1 MPHSMVTAARVR
13 ADREAAPGGGFVI
26 KRMKVLTAWMVCA
39 LTATAAAGQSS
50 ITASVNAPTTLTCN
64 SPATVSLT
72 LMGYDSF
79 SSAVDIMLVIDES
92 GSVDNAEFQQER
104 TFLRSFVQSRTVGA
118 EATRFGLVTIGPD
131 SRLILPLSSNPASAV
146 NAVSFIVQRG
156 GTSCIGCA
164 VVAAYNE
171 LVANGRPGVARMIVM
186 LTDGNE
192 FNPTQDLTQ
201 ALQIAKDNGVIFLTV
216 GLEDANQNQVTAI
229 ASTIAGIQTAFFSMA
244 AASASPGLAQSVQS
258 ILSAGSVP
266 TVTGAVVTLTINPAF
281 LAESAT
287 ASDGAVTL
295 VDDVLHWSLPTL
307 GGTATTLTFS
317 VRAVMP
323 GTAAVPLFTT
333 ATFQDDQ
340 GDVVSISDPM
350 IGSQACPQDPEV
362 VIQQL
367 TADLNA
373 CTAAQDRFEA
383 DVTRLTGELQTCSAA
398 RTSLETALTG
408 ANAANATL
416 QDTINTLQLTL
427 QQQGTSL
434 DAMTVSVAKA
444 VQAIENYLRQV
455 LRNPSFTIPGA
466 TLQAKLDNIVKVIV
480 ALTIRR

>member
-92 GSVDNAEFQQER
+92 GSVDTAEFQQER
-104 TFLRSFVQSRTVGA
+104 TFLRSFVQ
-118 EATRFGLVTIGPD
+118 

-434 DAMTVSVAKA
+434 DAMTASVAKA